1 MSRKASRRP
10 TRLQPLTCIQQTG
23 TRRDPDGT
31 VQYQFVAEIHQDLP
45 AIRITMTVT
54 PALALHTQAQFDE
67 QARADLREIHQERT
81 QSVQPALLDMG

>member
-1 MSRKASRRP
+1 MNRKASKRP
-10 TRLQPLTCIQQTG
+10 PRLQPLTCIRQTG

-54 PALALHTQAQFDE
+54 PALSLGIQAQFDE
-67 QARADLREIHQERT
+67 QARAERDETHQEEE
-81 QSVQPALLDMG
+81 QCIQPALLNAS